1 MARTVNAPIH
11 AVRRDAFVDV
21 AQRLIQDKGYEQM
34 SVQDVLDR
42 LDASRGAFYHY
53 FDSKQALLEAVVT
66 RMVDGALGSVAP
78 LVTDRRLSAPEMLAG
93 VFGGIATFKNQ
104 RRELL
109 LAIIQV
115 WLSDDNAI
123 VREKF
128 RREVT
133 TRLTPMLTSV
143 IKQGVAEGTF
153 SARRPE
159 HAAQVFVTLLLGTN
173 EVATRLFLANQAG
186 QVTFE
191 EAEEVLA
198 TFGDAF
204 ERLLGASPG
213 TVPLVDPAILREWFV

>member
-11 AVRRDAFVDV
+11 AVRRDAFVDA

-34 SVQDVLDR
+34 SVQDVLDQ
-42 LDASRGAFYHY
+42 LDASRGALYHY
-53 FDSKQALLEAVVT
+53 FDSKEALLEAVVT
-66 RMVDGALGSVAP
+66 RMVDGALESVAP
-78 LVTDRRLSAPEMLAG
+78 LVSDPRLSALEKLAG

-104 RRELL
+104 RKELL
-109 LAIIQV
+109 LALIEV

-133 TRLTPMLTSV
+133 ARLTPMLVSV
-143 IKQGVAEGTF
+143 IEQGVAEGTF
-153 SARRPE
+153 SAQRPE
-159 HAAQVFVTLLLGTN
+159 YTAQVFVTLLLGTN

-191 EAEEVLA
+191 QAEEILA
-198 TFGDAF
+198 TFGDGF

-213 TVPLVDPAILREWFV
+213 TLPLVDSSILREWFV